1 MSQIQQKESAYR
13 LFIESFA
20 SPASR
25 IVYQNNLKLFAQYR
39 KVQTFEDLLKGDPRL
54 LQSQI
59 IDYIVHLKEKG
70 LSGYSINTRINSIK
84 KFYESNDLGLR
95 WKKIKGYIGS
105 KRRVK
110 KDRAYTY

>member
-13 LFIESFA
+13 LFIESLA

-70 LSGYSINTRINSIK
+70 LSGYSIVSTQLKSSMNQTISACDGK
-84 KFYESNDLGLR
+84 K
-95 WKKIKGYIGS
+95 
-105 KRRVK
+105 
-110 KDRAYTY
+110 